1 MSVYWMTEAVP
12 LAVTSFIP
20 VILFPLLDVLDTDK
34 VCNAYLKETNMMF
47 IGEYMYLI
55 SFLRVVVI
63 PCTFKYNYHTN
74 IF

>member
-20 VILFPLLDVLDTDK
+20 VILFPLLDVLDTEK
-34 VCNAYLKETNMMF
+34 VCIAYLKETNMMF

-55 SFLRVVVI
+55 SFLKVVDTLYLSVQLS
-63 PCTFKYNYHTN
+63 Y
-74 IF
+74 

>member
-20 VILFPLLDVLDTDK
+20 VILFPLLDVLDTEK
-34 VCNAYLKETNMMF
+34 VCIAYLKETNMMF

-55 SFLRVVVI
+55 SFLKVVG
-63 PCTFKYNYHTN
+63 TLYL
-74 IF
+74 

>member
-20 VILFPLLDVLDTDK
+20 VILFPLLDVLDTEK
-34 VCNAYLKETNMMF
+34 VCIAYLKETNMMF

-55 SFLRVVVI
+55 SFLKVVDTLYLYVQLS
-63 PCTFKYNYHTN
+63 H
-74 IF
+74 

>member
-20 VILFPLLDVLDTDK
+20 VILFPLLDVLDTEK

-47 IGEYMYLI
+47 IGEYMYFI
-55 SFLRVVVI
+55 SFLKVI
-63 PCTFKYNYHTN
+63 DTLYL
-74 IF
+74 